1 MSDIPRAR
9 RILADIAPHVPE
21 PHREAFNAAL
31 AALYRRPP
39 AKPRGPVRKRHVD
52 PELAAAI
59 RAYARHNPA
68 AHIQDIAVMFGTN
81 SGRVSE
87 ALHHDR

>member
-9 RILADIAPHVPE
+9 RLLASIAPHVPDA
-21 PHREAFNAAL
+21 HQEAFQAAL
-31 AALYRRPP
+31 AALYRRAP
-39 AKPRGPVRKRHVD
+39 AKPRGPAKKRHVG
-52 PELAAAI
+52 PELAEAI
-59 RAYARHNPA
+59 RAYVRSNPR
-68 AHIQDIAVMFGTN
+68 AHIQDIAETFGTN